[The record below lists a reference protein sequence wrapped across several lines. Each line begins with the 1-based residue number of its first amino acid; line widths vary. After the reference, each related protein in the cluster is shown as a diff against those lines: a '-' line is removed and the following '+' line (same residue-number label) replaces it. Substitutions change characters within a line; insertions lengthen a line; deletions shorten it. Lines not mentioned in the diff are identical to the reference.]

1 LTETS
6 FHPPSASM
14 SIGTVTINP
23 ELISGHGGPAFPQLS
38 VPLNI
43 SIQSAEPEAQRRMG
57 MVNYFPT
64 AEDAIQDY
72 TLHQIYG
79 TLFFGSGGGQIAFH
93 SLPLSLFS
101 RPKTQGQVA
110 LTIALDVYQ
119 LRHIEEQRIGDLSL
133 KFDFTFE
140 FAKHYPVARKV
151 STSPIEKFET
161 IFFSM
166 TVIIPR
172 SNWIDKVLPGLG
184 YGKIYLV
191 EIPTPERAIGGS
203 ITQTIKEFQQAQQ
216 QMLLG
221 SYNRV
226 LGHLR
231 NALELLADSVEY
243 KGTPRDGKTNPSFA
257 DKIDY
262 LLSVLPGAP
271 TGFRRENLARMCKDL
286 YGFTSPPEHPSPP
299 HFTRDDAEMTMLGTI
314 AVLSYIGKFLSKGET
329 ASR

>member
-1 LTETS
+1 MTETT
-6 FHPPSASM
+6 FQPPSASM

-23 ELISGHGGPAFPQLS
+23 EWISGQGGPAFPQLS
-38 VPLNI
+38 VPLSI

-57 MVNYFPT
+57 MGNYFPT
-64 AEDAIQDY
+64 ADDAIQDY

-79 TLFFGSGGGQIAFH
+79 TLFFSSGGGQIAFH

-119 LRHIEEQRIGDLSL
+119 LRQIEEQRIGDVSL

-140 FAKHYPVARKV
+140 FAKHYPVARKEPY
-151 STSPIEKFET
+151 SPIEKFET
-161 IFFSM
+161 SFFSM

-172 SNWIDKVLPGLG
+172 SDWVDKVLPGLG

-191 EIPTPERAIGGS
+191 EVPVPQRAIGE
-203 ITQTIKEFQQAQQ
+203 IIANTLKEFQQAQQ

-221 SYNRV
+221 DYNKI

-231 NALELLADSVEY
+231 NTLELLSDAVEY

-262 LLSVLPGAP
+262 LLTVLPGAP
-271 TGFRRENLARMCKDL
+271 TGFRRDNLARMCKDL

-299 HFTRDDAEMTMLGTI
+299 HFTRDDAEMTMLITI
-314 AVLSYIGKFLSKGET
+314 AVLSYMGKFLSREVET
-329 ASR
+329 SG